1 MIDITNLNIL
11 SARSAEKGSSV
22 HKSIWKLVQ
31 PPKLFSELDL
41 TGHYKTIIIK
51 YLLFSFVYVYVNKIE
66 I

>member
-41 TGHYKTIIIK
+41 TGHYK
-51 YLLFSFVYVYVNKIE
+51 L
-66 I
+66 